1 MKKITTPALLTA
13 AAFLTLSAPVAGQ
26 SPSAPAESV
35 RQEWVANFN
44 LGFARRVEALKVG
57 TDAAGNVYT
66 LGKEQGG
73 RLNRTTY
80 LVTKYSSAGQQL
92 WQESNGFGDFSGT
105 IPTDMAVDAA
115 GDVYITGWSNFFSFF
130 GYNHSDYTT
139 VKISSAGH
147 QVWVSR
153 YDGPQFLNQPADD
166 YASAV
171 AVDGAGNVYV
181 TGTSNGAYATVKYN
195 AAGQQV
201 WARRYNGEG
210 SNATDVAVDAAGN
223 VAVTGGS
230 VYDFA
235 TLKYSPT
242 GQQLWAAM
250 YNSPTNGVDVATTV
264 AFGPTGNVVVAGSSA
279 SDYAT
284 VSYAPDGQQQW
295 ARRYNGPGNGDDAA
309 RDLQID
315 AAGNVFVTG
324 TSEGL
329 ASGQDYATL
338 KYAPSGQLLW
348 EARYTSAGANPDQAN
363 ALALDAAGNVYV
375 TGAANGVYATLKY
388 NAAGQQRWFATYQN
402 PDNAGGPAS
411 AADIAIDP
419 SGNVVVTG
427 NANGNLGLTN
437 IATVK
442 YKQEGGP
449 TSPACAPLQTEPRTR
464 PDQLSTN
471 VGTALTFSSAA
482 LVANDTD
489 PLGRALQVASIEPP
503 RVGTLA
509 QNANG
514 TFTYTPPAGFRGQVE
529 LTYFVQESGP
539 ALASRRTGHYYEFV
553 SAPGIC
559 WSAAQAEAAG
569 RTYRGMQGYLATI
582 TFQEEQN
589 FLKGRQNG
597 AYWFGASDKDV
608 EGEWRWKTGPEAGQ
622 LLWKGDGAT
631 GYGLAYT
638 NWLTGQPDDYRNAWR
653 PQGEDYAMLYGQSGL
668 WNDVDA
674 CATGASIAG
683 YVVEYGGLEPC
694 LPTLY
699 SLGTVTITVGS
710 PTEQLATMSSAT
722 AGRVGGSVEPGGYV
736 LEAYPNPSN
745 GTFQVR
751 LAAPA
756 DGPTEVAIFDLQG
769 RRVRTVF
776 EGTLEA
782 GAPREV
788 TVKGLELAPG
798 LYQLRM
804 LSGGHQQWQRLII
817 Q

>member
-1 MKKITTPALLTA
+1 MKKTSTPAWLTVA
-13 AAFLTLSAPVAGQ
+13 GLLTLSATAVGQPV
-26 SPSAPAESV
+26 SNPAENV
-35 RQEWVANFN
+35 RQEWVVNSNA
-44 LGFARRVEALKVG
+44 GFAATVQALRVA

-66 LGKEQGG
+66 LGQRRGG
-73 RLNRTTY
+73 RLNSTSY
-80 LVTKYSSAGQQL
+80 VVTKYSPAGQEL
-92 WQESNGFGDFSGT
+92 WQESNGFGQFSGT

-115 GDVYITGWSNFFSFF
+115 GNVYITGWSNFFSFF

-153 YDGPQFLNQPADD
+153 YDGPQFNNQPADD
-166 YASAV
+166 YASAI

-181 TGTSNGAYATVKYN
+181 TGNSDGAYATVKYN

-242 GQQLWAAM
+242 GQQLWAAK
-250 YNSPTNGVDVATTV
+250 YNSPTNGVDLATTV
-264 AFGPTGNVVVAGSSA
+264 AFGPAGNVVVTGSSA
-279 SDYAT
+279 ADYAT

-295 ARRYNGPGNGDDAA
+295 AMRYNGPGNGDDAA

-324 TSEGL
+324 VSQGA
-329 ASGQDYATL
+329 ASGADYATL
-338 KYAPSGQLLW
+338 KYAPGGQLLW

-363 ALALDAAGNVYV
+363 ALALDAVGNTYV
-375 TGAANGVYATLKY
+375 TGAANGLYATIKY
-388 NAAGQQRWFATYQN
+388 DAAGQQRWLATYQT
-402 PDNAGGPAS
+402 PDNSASPAS
-411 AADIAIDP
+411 AADIALDP
-419 SGNVVVTG
+419 SGNVLVTG
-427 NANGNLGLTN
+427 NANANLGLTN
-437 IATVK
+437 IATIK
-442 YKQEGGP
+442 YKQEGVP
-449 TSPACAPLQTEPRTR
+449 TQPVCVPLQTAPRAR
-464 PDQLSTN
+464 PDQLATN
-471 VGTALTFSSAA
+471 AGTTLTFSSAM
-482 LVANDTD
+482 LVANDSD
-489 PLGRALQVASIEPP
+489 PLGRPLQVTSIDPP
-503 RVGTLA
+503 RVGTLT
-509 QNANG
+509 QQANG

-539 ALASRRTGHYYEFV
+539 VLASRSTGHYYEFV
-553 SAPGIC
+553 AAPGIC
-559 WSAAQAEAAG
+559 WLAAQVAAAG

-582 TFQEEQN
+582 TALEEQN

-622 LLWKGDGAT
+622 LLWKGDD
-631 GYGLAYT
+631 LSYT
-638 NWLTGQPDDYRNAWR
+638 NWLPGQPDDFKNQWR
-653 PQGEDYAMLYGQSGL
+653 PQGEDYGMLYGPSGF
-668 WNDVDA
+668 WNDLDE

-694 LPTLY
+694 TPTLY
-699 SLGTVTITVGS
+699 SLSTVTITVGA
-710 PTEQLATMSSAT
+710 PTAQQATMASAT
-722 AGRVGGSVEPGGYV
+722 AGAAGSSVAASRYV

-745 GTFQVR
+745 GTFQVH
-751 LAAPA
+751 LAAPTE
-756 DGPTEVAIFDLQG
+756 GPAQVAIFDLQG
-769 RRVRTVF
+769 RLIRTVF
-776 EGTLEA
+776 EGTLAA

-788 TVKGLELAPG
+788 TVAGLELAPG
-798 LYQLRM
+798 LYQLR
-804 LSGGHQQWQRLII
+804 LRSGGHQQWQRLII